1 MRDRPH
7 WFLRVLK
14 WPALLALAL
23 YLVTEALTD
32 RFALLQW
39 LWWVPRPLLAG
50 FAVAWLSLPLV
61 LCLRGEDR
69 RRERRVVAC
78 AMLVAVLC
86 LVHGTLEL
94 WGFPKERPKD
104 GVRLVHWNASYPEGA
119 EVAEWAVGA
128 VLALDADVI
137 VITDPGQFLGNDRL
151 LRFNVAGYDV
161 AVPGRFAVLT
171 RARLIEAVPLAAS
184 RRGSASRIVVETRD
198 GPLAIRAIDLPSDP
212 RLSRR
217 ATAGEL
223 VKTID
228 AIDRSTPDVILGD
241 FNITGGS
248 DSLRQ
253 FGEGYRDSFAD
264 AGAGWGGT
272 YPRETPLWRID
283 LTLVHAPWRTLR
295 AEVIDLHGKRHRAQ
309 VVDIQ
314 RTR

>member
-1 MRDRPH
+1 
-7 WFLRVLK
+7 
-14 WPALLALAL
+14 
-23 YLVTEALTD
+23 
-32 RFALLQW
+32 
-39 LWWVPRPLLAG
+39 
-50 FAVAWLSLPLV
+50 
-61 LCLRGEDR
+61 
-69 RRERRVVAC
+69 
-78 AMLVAVLC
+78 
-86 LVHGTLEL
+86 
-94 WGFPKERPKD
+94 
-104 GVRLVHWNASYPEGA
+104 
-119 EVAEWAVGA
+119 
-128 VLALDADVI
+128 
-137 VITDPGQFLGNDRL
+137 
-151 LRFNVAGYDV
+151 
-161 AVPGRFAVLT
+161 VLT

-253 FGEGYRDSFAD
+253 FGEGYRDSFED

-283 LTLVHAPWRTLR
+283 LTLVRTPWRTLR

-309 VVDIQ
+309 VVDIH
-314 RTR
+314 RTK